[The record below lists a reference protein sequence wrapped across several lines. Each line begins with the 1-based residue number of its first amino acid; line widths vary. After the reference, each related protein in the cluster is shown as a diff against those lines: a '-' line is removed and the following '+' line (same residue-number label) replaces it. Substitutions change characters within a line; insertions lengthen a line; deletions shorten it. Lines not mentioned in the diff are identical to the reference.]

1 LQAPRIDPKYEIV
14 RKLREG
20 GMGAIYLVRHR
31 LLDELRVIKVLRS
44 HLDTDEDLR
53 QRFLRE
59 AKTAIQL
66 RHPNIAQLYDFSVD
80 EEGNASIVLEYIDGV
95 TLEEFG
101 RRPEARNVA
110 IDLVIAQQALRALG
124 FLHRKGFVHRDIA
137 PDNLMLTRDVDG
149 EPLVKLIDLGIVKI
163 LKSEG
168 KGTATSLYL
177 GKPRYSAPEQL
188 SSPDIDARAD
198 LYSFG
203 VMLYELVTGCYP
215 IRGHDLPS
223 LIAAHLH
230 GEPVPFD
237 VSDPENRVPPALREL
252 LLAAMAREP
261 AGRPASAEE
270 FAARLAGIQGDFPP
284 PPAAEAARLLQ
295 AAREGA
301 KSEREQ
307 ELALAGSEALSM
319 LDRGEYGGAR
329 ARIAAAVAR
338 LGNDPELLDLSR
350 RIDEREREKKVAEAE
365 AERFEQLLADAERAF
380 VDGDVPGSLSKI
392 TEVLARR
399 PNDARARTLAARID
413 ERRRADEER
422 AAREAAAEAV
432 PATLRVERGPGLHDA
447 PTSELRTLDAADAAA
462 YATAAAPVAR
472 PMAPMPPATVAPASG
487 GRGVRIAAVAGL
499 AVAVAAGGWLLWR
512 GMSGSG
518 GGTGGAEDP
527 YRTAL
532 AALAGGDAA
541 GAARQLREVLLAD
554 PQERSGYLPHFYY
567 GQALATL
574 GDCEAAL
581 AALAESEG
589 QGVLASSPEGAM
601 VAAVRARCAALPE
614 LDSQLKP
621 VEEALLLL
629 DRQIAEIEGSKT
641 SSEVAALWRSRA
653 DLSSDYDRAREL
665 TSEAR
670 QLARQ
675 ARESGDLD
683 LAFQA
688 ADRAADAR
696 DRLRHRPRPRARRVA
711 PPLRDQ
717 PRDGASTSSPASWP
731 A

>member
-1 LQAPRIDPKYEIV
+1 LLAPRVDPKYEIV

-44 HLDTDEDLR
+44 HLDLDEDLR

-110 IDLVIAQQALRALG
+110 LDLAIAQQALRAIG

-137 PDNLMLTRDVDG
+137 PDNLMLTSDVDG

-177 GKPRYSAPEQL
+177 GKPRYSSPEQL

-237 VSDPENRVPPALREL
+237 VSDPENRVPPPLREL
-252 LLAAMAREP
+252 LLAAMARDP
-261 AGRPASAEE
+261 AARPGSAEE
-270 FAARLAGIQGDFPP
+270 FAARLAAIQRDFPP
-284 PPAAEAARLLQ
+284 PPASEAARLLQ

-307 ELALAGSEALSM
+307 ELARAGSEALS
-319 LDRGEYGGAR
+319 LLGRGEFGGAR
-329 ARIAAAVAR
+329 ARVAAAVAR
-338 LGNDPELLDLSR
+338 LGNEPELLDLSR

-365 AERFEQLLADAERAF
+365 AERFEQLLAEAERAF
-380 VDGDVPGSLSKI
+380 ADGDVPGALSKI

-422 AAREAAAEAV
+422 AAREAEAEAV
-432 PATLRVERGPGLHDA
+432 PATLRVERGAGLHDA
-447 PTSELRTLDAADAAA
+447 PTSELRTLDAAEASAW
-462 YATAAAPVAR
+462 ATAAAPAPSPR
-472 PMAPMPPATVAPASG
+472 PAPPAAAAPAAG
-487 GRGVRIAAVAGL
+487 GRGLRVAALAGL
-499 AVAVAAGGWLLWR
+499 AVAVATGGWLLWR
-512 GMSGSG
+512 GMTG
-518 GGTGGAEDP
+518 GGAAGTDDP

-554 PQERSGYLPHFYY
+554 PKERSGYLPHFYY

-589 QGVLASSPEGAM
+589 QGVLASSPEAAM
-601 VAAVRARCAALPE
+601 VAAVRARCAALPA
-614 LDSQLKP
+614 LDSQLAP

-641 SSEVAALWRSRA
+641 SSEVAELWRSRA
-653 DLSSDYDRAREL
+653 DLSADYDRAREL

-696 DRLRHRPRPRARRVA
+696 DRLAGVLRAIDTALGRA
-711 PPLRDQ
+711 L
-717 PRDGASTSSPASWP
+717 AE
-731 A
+731 

>member
-1 LQAPRIDPKYEIV
+1 MLAPRVDPKYEIV

-101 RRPEARNVA
+101 RRPEARHVA
-110 IDLVIAQQALRALG
+110 IDLAIAQQALRALG

-198 LYSFG
+198 LYAFG

-237 VSDPENRVPPALREL
+237 VSDPENRVPPALRDL
-252 LLAAMAREP
+252 LLAAMARDP

-270 FAARLAGIQGDFPP
+270 FAARLAEIQRDFPP

-301 KSEREQ
+301 KSERDQ
-307 ELALAGSEALSM
+307 ELARAGSEALSM
-319 LDRGEYGGAR
+319 LDRGEFGAAR
-329 ARIAAAVAR
+329 ARVAGAVAR

-365 AERFEQLLADAERAF
+365 TERFEQLLADAERAF
-380 VDGDVPGSLSKI
+380 VDGDVPGALSKI

-399 PNDARARTLAARID
+399 PADVRARSLAARID

-422 AAREAAAEAV
+422 AAREAAAEEV

-447 PTSELRTLDAADAAA
+447 PTSELRTLDAAEASA
-462 YATAAAPVAR
+462 YATAAAPAPAAR
-472 PMAPMPPATVAPASG
+472 PAAPPAVAPAAG
-487 GRGVRIAAVAGL
+487 GRGLRIAGLAALAAAVA
-499 AVAVAAGGWLLWR
+499 VGGWLLWR
-512 GMSGSG
+512 GMTG
-518 GGTGGAEDP
+518 GGGDEAGGGADP

-532 AALAGGDAA
+532 AALAGGDAD
-541 GAARQLREVLLAD
+541 GAARRLRELLLEN
-554 PQERSGYLPHFYY
+554 PKERAGYLPHFYY
-567 GQALATL
+567 GQALAAL
-574 GDCEAAL
+574 GQCEEAL
-581 AALAESEG
+581 AALAESES
-589 QGVLASSPEGAM
+589 QGVLVTSPEGAM
-601 VAAVRARCAALPE
+601 VASVRARCAALPE
-614 LDSQLKP
+614 LDSQLAP

-653 DLSSDYDRAREL
+653 DLSADYDRARAL
-665 TSEAR
+665 ASEAR

-696 DRLRHRPRPRARRVA
+696 DRLTGVLRAI
-711 PPLRDQ
+711 
-717 PRDGASTSSPASWP
+717 DGALGRALSE
-731 A
+731 